1 MEMMM
6 KPRHLEKIYHPTD
19 KEGYD
24 GEIICQCGCR
34 AFKIRCFGE
43 FYGKYKMGIRK
54 CKYENKYAQAVR
66 AVCGDCG
73 ADYLLYDFA
82 LHGYDG
88 LICGEGIAVPD
99 ELFDDFRTETDSL
112 FEVKMFLEYQGEA
125 DFVEDVVNDTW
136 LLQEGFHFTA
146 DDGVNVWDSVAIDL
160 KGVQSG
166 MEYRDFVIEEL
177 A

>member
-1 MEMMM
+1 MMM

-19 KEGYD
+19 KEGFD
-24 GEIICQCGCR
+24 GEIICECGCR

-43 FYGKYKMGIRK
+43 FYGKYKMAVQ
-54 CKYENKYAQAVR
+54 KYENKYAQAVR

-88 LICGEGIAVPD
+88 LICGEGIPVPD
-99 ELFDDFRTETDSL
+99 ELLEDFTTETDNL
-112 FEVKMFLEYQGEA
+112 FEIKMFLEYPGRE
-125 DFVEDVVNDTW
+125 DFLEDVVNDAY
-136 LLQEGFHFTA
+136 LLQEGFHFTV
-146 DDGVNVWDSVAIDL
+146 DDRVNVWDSVVIEV
-160 KGVQSG
+160 KGVRSG
-166 MEYRDFVIEEL
+166 TDYKDFVNEEL

>member
-1 MEMMM
+1 
-6 KPRHLEKIYHPTD
+6 
-19 KEGYD
+19 
-24 GEIICQCGCR
+24 
-34 AFKIRCFGE
+34 
-43 FYGKYKMGIRK
+43 MGIRE

-146 DDGVNVWDSVAIDL
+146 DDRVNVWDSVAIDL

>member
-1 MEMMM
+1 MMM

-19 KEGYD
+19 KKGYD

-54 CKYENKYAQAVR
+54 CKYEDKYAQAVR

-82 LHGYDG
+82 QHGYDG

-99 ELFDDFRTETDSL
+99 ELFDDFITETDSL

-146 DDGVNVWDSVAIDL
+146 DDRVNVWDSVAIDL

-166 MEYRDFVIEEL
+166 MEYKDFVMEEL

>member
-1 MEMMM
+1 MIM

-19 KEGYD
+19 QEGCD

-43 FYGKYKMGIRK
+43 FCGKYKMAIH
-54 CKYENKYAQAVR
+54 KYENKYAQAVR

-146 DDGVNVWDSVAIDL
+146 DDRVNVWDSVAIDL

>member
-1 MEMMM
+1 MM

-19 KEGYD
+19 KEGVD
-24 GEIICQCGCR
+24 GEIICECGCR

-43 FYGKYKMGIRK
+43 FYGKYKMSIQT
-54 CKYENKYAQAVR
+54 YENKYAQAVR

-99 ELFDDFRTETDSL
+99 ELLDDFITETDSL
-112 FEVKMFLEYQGEA
+112 FEIKMFLEYQGRE
-125 DFVEDVVNDTW
+125 DFLEDVVNDTY

-146 DDGVNVWDSVAIDL
+146 DDRVNVWDWVVIAL

-166 MEYRDFVIEEL
+166 TDYKDFVNEEL